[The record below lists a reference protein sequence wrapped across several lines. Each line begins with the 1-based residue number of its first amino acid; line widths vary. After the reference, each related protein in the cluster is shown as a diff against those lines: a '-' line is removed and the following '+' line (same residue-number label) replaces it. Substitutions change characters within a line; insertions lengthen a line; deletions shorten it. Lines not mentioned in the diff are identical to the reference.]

1 LENDVGVEKKI
12 LHFYI
17 YGVSSVSEKVERRSD
32 ASIEGHFY
40 QEKDGDEKERLYSRG
55 SWDNEGEKIEENKDW
70 NRDDGSGFETYSRS
84 DCTYD
89 CLLPCSGRGEK
100 KKKKKMDWKT
110 KPKKVSKEEGIP
122 PVLGKDS

>member
-1 LENDVGVEKKI
+1 LK
-12 LHFYI
+12 
-17 YGVSSVSEKVERRSD
+17 VSSVSEKVERRSD

-55 SWDNEGEKIEENKDW
+55 SWDNEGEKIEEKKDW
-70 NRDDGSGFETYSRS
+70 NRDDRSGFETYSRS

-89 CLLPCSGRGEK
+89 CLLPCLGCGEK
-100 KKKKKMDWKT
+100 KMKKKKMDWKT